1 MCLVVSACLQAVGVR
16 RCLKMCAELVFVGER
31 ADMCACGVVCLLSW
45 WVAEC
50 LAGARVCESVRECA
64 RVCESVWGGVRDFLG
79 GGIFLKVFSWVGAPR
94 SAS

>member
-1 MCLVVSACLQAVGVR
+1 M
-16 RCLKMCAELVFVGER
+16 
-31 ADMCACGVVCLLSW
+31 
-45 WVAEC
+45 
-50 LAGARVCESVRECA
+50 CESVRECA

>member
-1 MCLVVSACLQAVGVR
+1 MCAVISACLQAVGLR

-50 LAGARVCESVRECA
+50 LAGARVCESV
-64 RVCESVWGGVRDFLG
+64 WGGVRDFFG
-79 GGIFLKVFSWVGAPR
+79 GGDFFEGFFPGSVSPCIPSNVSGL
-94 SAS
+94 